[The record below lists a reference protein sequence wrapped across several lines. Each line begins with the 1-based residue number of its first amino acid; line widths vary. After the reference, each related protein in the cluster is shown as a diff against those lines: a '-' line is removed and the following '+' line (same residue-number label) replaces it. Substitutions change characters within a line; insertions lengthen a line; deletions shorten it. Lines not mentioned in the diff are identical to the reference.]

1 MPDRRPPDCSC
12 VVTST
17 YYYGAFGAF
26 LIYDISRRSTF
37 NNVGRWM
44 QELNSECFRSFFPFY
59 RFPLRM
65 PVLVS

>member
-44 QELNSECFRSFFPFY
+44 
-59 RFPLRM
+59 
-65 PVLVS
+65 